1 MDICYA
7 RLNPNGEQAMRTD
20 TAHRKWNETWQ
31 SEDGRRAWSQA
42 DPDVLAC
49 ATSVIS
55 AGGADALDLGSGV
68 GRHALALARMGFNV
82 DALDGSEVGIA
93 QLRKDAESER
103 LSVRTHHG
111 VMTELPFADASFD
124 YLLAFN
130 VIYHGDPAILAATI
144 AEITRVLRPG
154 GTLQLTMLSKRNV
167 NYGVGEE
174 IAPNT
179 FVVKN
184 ATDDKIHPHFYCN
197 AGELIALLPGFE
209 LKSLVDREQ
218 KPGHWHWHLVAEKL

>member
-1 MDICYA
+1 
-7 RLNPNGEQAMRTD
+7 MRTD

-31 SEDGRRAWSQA
+31 SEDGRRAWSKA
-42 DPDVLAC
+42 EPDVLSC
-49 ATSVIS
+49 AAAVLE
-55 AGGADALDLGSGV
+55 AGGSQALDLGCGI
-68 GRHALALARMGFNV
+68 GRHALALARMGFEV

-93 QLRKDAESER
+93 QLRKDAEGER

-130 VIYHGDPAILAATI
+130 VIYHGDPAILSATI
-144 AEITRVLRPG
+144 AEMTRIVRPG

-167 NYGVGEE
+167 NYGIGEE

-179 FVVKN
+179 FVV
-184 ATDDKIHPHFYCN
+184 ADAPDDKVHPHFYCN
-197 AGELIALLPGFE
+197 AAELVALLPGFE
-209 LKSLVDREQ
+209 LVSLVDREQ
-218 KPGHWHWHLVAEKL
+218 KPGHWHWHLVAQRL

>member
-1 MDICYA
+1 
-7 RLNPNGEQAMRTD
+7 MRTD

-42 DPDVLAC
+42 EPDVLAC
-49 ATSVIS
+49 AASVLE
-55 AGGADALDLGSGV
+55 AGGSQALDLGCGV
-68 GRHALALARMGFNV
+68 GRHSLALARLGFEV

-93 QLRKDAESER
+93 QLRKDAQNEG
-103 LSVRTHHG
+103 LSLRTHHG
-111 VMTELPFADASFD
+111 SMTELPFADRSFD

-130 VIYHGDPAILAATI
+130 VIYHGDPEILAATV
-144 AEITRVLRPG
+144 AGITRVLRAG

-179 FVVKN
+179 FIVPD
-184 ATDDKIHPHFYCN
+184 ATDDKTHPHFYCN
-197 AGELIALLPGFE
+197 AAELVSLLPGFE
-209 LKSLVDREQ
+209 VWSLVDHEQ
-218 KPGHWHWHLVAEKL
+218 KPGHWHWHVVAERV